1 MLHLRF
7 LRMRF
12 AQNMYWNQKNNQL
25 WHFDLIEK
33 YPLLYLSKM
42 TSSFWIN
49 HKLTLCLIL
58 IHNSIQISQCN
69 EWSVFVY
76 PHPLEPSEGLERSSR
91 FPFPVVFENSG
102 KLQSAF
108 LLSLNLTNFWKNL
121 WLPLL
126 VNSQCQPM
134 NGVVFH
140 ECFCSPPACAC
151 SGTGTWCSS
160 STWGTYSKHF
170 LRAQGTNR
178 AQTCCI
184 VTRQMVPHYYAC
196 NLQVRP

>member
-1 MLHLRF
+1 
-7 LRMRF
+7 
-12 AQNMYWNQKNNQL
+12 
-25 WHFDLIEK
+25 
-33 YPLLYLSKM
+33 M
-42 TSSFWIN
+42 TSSFWIK
-49 HKLTLCLIL
+49 HTLTLCLIL
-58 IHNSIQISQCN
+58 IANAMQWMKCFCS
-69 EWSVFVY
+69 
-76 PHPLEPSEGLERSSR
+76 PPPR
-91 FPFPVVFENSG
+91 
-102 KLQSAF
+102 
-108 LLSLNLTNFWKNL
+108 LSLQQDWNIQVGFLFRWFSKIPGNYKVHSYFPSIWQNFWKNL